1 VYSIFVWLDL
11 IELFR
16 TARPN
21 PCERICSLD
30 LRIGAGCVEEKSA
43 AKIAQIRT
51 ARIGN
56 REKREPQRLI
66 RTKFALCGSVALGPI
81 SQNPA
86 KAREFLGPSP
96 NTSLQER

>member
-56 REKREPQRLI
+56 REKREPRGLNGL
-66 RTKFALCGSVALGPI
+66 KFALSGPVALRLLC
-81 SQNPA
+81 QNPA
-86 KAREFLGPSP
+86 KAREFFAPPSD
-96 NTSLQER
+96 SMGKLR